1 MNPVEKKAMLT
12 ILEVKQNSEEWHKAR
27 EGKVTGSI
35 VSDLLTKGLD
45 HALKQNLNRSKG
57 NFYTQ
62 RGHILE
68 EEAIEVY
75 EQIHDVK
82 LQRPGMVMNDLY
94 PNAACSP
101 DAIDLSIECLIE
113 IKCFG
118 EKNHNFIQNITSIP
132 FKIMAQLQFN
142 MMICELEMARLV
154 MYNPDIEDHDQAY
167 REIEVRANKN
177 IQANMARKLQS

>member
-1 MNPVEKKAMLT
+1 MLT

-35 VSDLLTKGLD
+35 VEDLLTKGLD
-45 HALKQNLNRSKG
+45 HALKQNLSRFKG

-68 EEAIEVY
+68 QEAVEVY
-75 EQIHDVK
+75 ENIHDVE
-82 LQRPGMVMNDLY
+82 LERPGMVMNSAY

-101 DAIDLSIECLIE
+101 DAIDRTIECLIE
-113 IKCFG
+113 VKCFG
-118 EKNHNFIQNITSIP
+118 QRHSEITNITSIP

-142 MMICELEMARLV
+142 MMICELEIARLV
-154 MYNPDIEDHDQAY
+154 MYNPDIEDDDRAY
-167 REIEVRANKN
+167 LEIEVPANKN

>member
-1 MNPVEKKAMLT
+1 MNPEERKKMLT
-12 ILEVKQNSEEWHKAR
+12 ILEVKQNSPEWYKAR

-35 VSDLLTKGLD
+35 VEGLLTKGLD
-45 HALKQNLNRSKG
+45 HALKQNLNRTHG

-68 EEAIEVY
+68 EEAVELY

-82 LQRPGMVMNDLY
+82 LQRPGMVINDLY

-113 IKCFG
+113 IKCFIA
-118 EKNHNFIQNITSIP
+118 KNHNAIQNETLIP
-132 FKIMAQLQFN
+132 FKIMSQLQFH
-142 MMICELEMARLV
+142 MMICELQVARLV

-167 REIEVRANKN
+167 REIEVKANKA
-177 IQANMARKLQS
+177 IQGNMARKLQS